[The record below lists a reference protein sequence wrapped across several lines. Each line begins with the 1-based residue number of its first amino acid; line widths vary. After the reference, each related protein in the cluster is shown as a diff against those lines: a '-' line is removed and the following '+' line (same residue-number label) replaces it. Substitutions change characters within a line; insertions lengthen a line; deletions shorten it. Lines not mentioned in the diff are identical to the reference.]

1 MRVGRGLRAIE
12 EAESTDG
19 RGGDVA
25 RELAVVV
32 VLSGGDERRMCGG
45 GVIVQNGRTQR
56 GGVE

>member
-1 MRVGRGLRAIE
+1 MLLRQWREEWMRVGRGLRAI

-32 VLSGGDERRMCGG
+32 VLSGGDERGG
-45 GVIVQNGRTQR
+45 C
-56 GGVE
+56 VEVV

>member
-1 MRVGRGLRAIE
+1 MRVGRGLRAI

-32 VLSGGDERRMCGG
+32 FERRRRERRMCGG
-45 GVIVQNGRTQR
+45 AVIVQNGRTQR